1 MRLGFPVRVYGLP
14 GAPPPTRAGADLPPF
29 GGHLAH
35 LRDVVGYL
43 AARRISMYRLS
54 TRLAETLA
62 EGWPASLTAH
72 RGELD
77 VLAESIAS
85 HNLRLSFHPHGAVAL
100 NALHEEQVHRA
111 VGSLVLMAAL
121 LDALALPA
129 AGVIV
134 LHVGGVYGDVP
145 SARDRFVRR
154 YEALPPEV
162 RRRLVLE
169 NDDRRFSH
177 TDVRCIH
184 EACGIPLVFD
194 NLHHRILNPEGV
206 PMREAL
212 AYSLGTWPTEVTPK
226 VHFCSAR
233 TEARGLA
240 TGRLQV
246 PRWTE
251 HSDFCNPFEFIE
263 FLALAEGLP
272 PFDVM
277 LEAKARDVAVL
288 KLREDLARF
297 APEHT
302 PRLA

>member
-1 MRLGFPVRVYGLP
+1 MREGMRLGFPVRVYGLP

-29 GGHLAH
+29 GGHLAP

-62 EGWPASLTAH
+62 EGWPASLAAH

-77 VLAESIAS
+77 LLAESIAS
-85 HNLRLSFHPHGAVAL
+85 ENLRLSFHPHGAVAL

-111 VGSLVLMAAL
+111 VGS
-121 LDALALPA
+121 
-129 AGVIV
+129 
-134 LHVGGVYGDVP
+134 
-145 SARDRFVRR
+145 
-154 YEALPPEV
+154 
-162 RRRLVLE
+162 LVLE

-297 APEHT
+297 APT
-302 PRLA
+302 ASKQIG